1 MKSPI
6 KVRLAAAGDLPFVY
20 SSWYKAH
27 RPYQKHVANSE
38 YADGHNARMRN
49 LVSRARTIVAYSADY
64 PDEILGYA
72 VIEDETCHFV
82 YTKAVYRRMGIA
94 SGLVKGSC
102 KWYTHWMGEQGRSFA
117 EAVGLTYN
125 PYRLDRERTE

>member
-1 MKSPI
+1 M
-6 KVRLAAAGDLPFVY
+6 ATEGDLPFVY

-27 RPYQKHVANSE
+27 RPFQKHVANEE
-38 YADGHNARMRN
+38 YADGHNARMRR
-49 LVSRARTIVAYSADY
+49 LVSDSNVLVAYSADV

-72 VIEDETCHFV
+72 VIEGDACHFV

-94 SGLVKGSC
+94 SGLVQGHC
-102 KWYTHWMGEQGRSFA
+102 RYYTHWMGEQGRSFA